1 MPLNIDWQQILLH
14 LLNFLILATGLTLLL
29 YKPVKRFMKK
39 REDEYAAREEGT
51 QKALDDAKDKEREYE
66 QKLSDADAEIAEM
79 KKRAAEE
86 SEEVRSEKLRAAESE
101 AKKIVDDARA
111 KAKSEHDKIIEGVG
125 DDIRDMVDEMAGK
138 VALSSSVDEAYE
150 SFLKAAEEGEKHE
163 KK

>member
-79 KKRAAEE
+79 KKRAAE
-86 SEEVRSEKLRAAESE
+86 SE

-150 SFLKAAEEGEKHE
+150 SFLKAAEEGAKHE